1 MENVEFEVSP
11 AKASGGAYFCTVTSA
26 VFSRPKR
33 IWGNTAADAR
43 NNASRFVGVLSSQGT
58 FRRRVSPRGAV
69 IGALPV
75 AGGAAA
81 ADGPLPIGDIVG
93 VVILLGTLAYAAYL
107 STRTAADEAR
117 CEAQYEI
124 DIAECRRV
132 RKPSC
137 YAQAAERYGACLA
150 GRPIPPLN
158 Y

>member
-11 AKASGGAYFCTVTSA
+11 AKAGGGAYFCIVTSA

-33 IWGNTAADAR
+33 IWGSTAADAR
-43 NNASRFVGVLSSQGT
+43 NNASRFVGALSNQGT
-58 FRRRVSPRGAV
+58 LRRRVSPCGAM

-75 AGGAAA
+75 AGGATA

-107 STRTAADEAR
+107 SNRTAAHEVR
-117 CEAQYEI
+117 CEAQYER

-132 RKPSC
+132 RKRSC
-137 YAQAAERYGACLA
+137 YEQAAMRYGACLA
-150 GRPIPPLN
+150 GKPIPPLN